1 MLTYIRYQ
9 NGKLLKVNFFSKSHC
24 KKVLL
29 HTAHCEKLSYVV
41 ISNVADFFEQ
51 CLRDLPWGIKRN
63 RNQTFCFP
71 TFHLAIAAARC
82 ELLFFD
88 GKTFTKK
95 YTPKSLVFKFTS
107 CKCV

>member
-1 MLTYIRYQ
+1 MLTYTQYHD
-9 NGKLLKVNFFSKSHC
+9 GKLLKVDFFQKVTV

-51 CLRDLPWGIKRN
+51 CMRDLPWGIKRN

-71 TFHLAIAAARC
+71 TFHLTIAAARC
-82 ELLFFD
+82 ERRSATKSDLLMIRCR
-88 GKTFTKK
+88 
-95 YTPKSLVFKFTS
+95 L
-107 CKCV
+107 